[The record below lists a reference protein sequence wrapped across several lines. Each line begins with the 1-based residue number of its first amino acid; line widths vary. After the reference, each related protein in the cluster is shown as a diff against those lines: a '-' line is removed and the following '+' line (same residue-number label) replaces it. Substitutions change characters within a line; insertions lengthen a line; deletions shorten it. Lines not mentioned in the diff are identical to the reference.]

1 MKNQPTFIVLIDVL
15 IDVVV
20 WTSREVYCQSRRA
33 RGSCTYENSDL
44 MGSCVLYKS
53 VLGVDEL
60 EWINEKAG
68 AVANGPVL
76 DHTLNSRN
84 GHVVYVDLFFKWRKH
99 SRLRNFHF
107 IAKFHLPSQP
117 NWRLFVPFVPI
128 FTSTEVKTVKEMA
141 GFKWFLSMIRT
152 IHFQ

>member
-84 GHVVYVDLFFKWRKH
+84 GHVVYVDLFSSGENIQDFGTATL
-99 SRLRNFHF
+99 SPNFTYPANPTGDCLF
-107 IAKFHLPSQP
+107 LLFLLLLLP
-117 NWRLFVPFVPI
+117 
-128 FTSTEVKTVKEMA
+128 K
-141 GFKWFLSMIRT
+141 
-152 IHFQ
+152 